1 MCEIKKMIF
10 TVSQADNPMALVWL
24 DESDTTKQSD
34 CVYFAIK
41 SQVAF
46 LFSKKVGDKIEIKTN
61 NKGYKNVT
69 VPDTYIELFD
79 NYKVSPNPAVKMF
92 GATINN
98 MFDNCF
104 ASIAYLKNGETV
116 HISQEEAD
124 EKCMDYMKG
133 FLSLYNVATK
143 SLKASPIESLKTI
156 AKTVEKADSKP
167 SEIKDAHAVIQQFAS
182 LLSREVIAKN
192 NFVIDNPEVKD
203 VTEESIEEKKKS
215 TKSKSNTKKPKADEV
230 EEEIPF

>member
-10 TVSQADNPMALVWL
+10 SVSQSDNPMCLCWL
-24 DESDTTKQSD
+24 DEADVTKQSD
-34 CVYFAIK
+34 CTFFAIK
-41 SQVAF
+41 SQVAY
-46 LFSKKVGDKIEIKTN
+46 LFSKKVGDKIEVKTN

-79 NYKVSPNPAVKMF
+79 NYKISTNPAVKMF

-104 ASIAYLKNGETV
+104 SSVAYLKNSETV
-116 HISQEEAD
+116 HISQAEAD

-156 AKTVEKADSKP
+156 AKTIEKADSKP
-167 SEIKDAHAVIQQFAS
+167 SEIKDAHTVVQQFTS

-203 VTEESIEEKKKS
+203 VVEETIEEKPKKATKKKKS
-215 TKSKSNTKKPKADEV
+215 DEPA
-230 EEEIPF
+230 EELPF